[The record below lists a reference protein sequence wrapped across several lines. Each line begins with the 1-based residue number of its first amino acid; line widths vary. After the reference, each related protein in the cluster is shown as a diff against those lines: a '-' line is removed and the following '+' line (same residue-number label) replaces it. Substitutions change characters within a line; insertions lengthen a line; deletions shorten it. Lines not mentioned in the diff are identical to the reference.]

1 MEAQGDNSLFAKRV
15 FELRKDRGWSQP
27 ELGKRIGTSV
37 AIIGR
42 YERGEMTPS
51 IEVARKLSEIFK
63 VMVGCLVSD
72 RDVNRL
78 LRDQETVERW
88 RTLDE
93 LPADDRSRILY
104 VVDGFIRDAKA
115 RRAYSAAG

>member
-1 MEAQGDNSLFAKRV
+1 
-15 FELRKDRGWSQP
+15 
-27 ELGKRIGTSV
+27 
-37 AIIGR
+37 
-42 YERGEMTPS
+42 MTPS